1 MASLATFRSTVLLAL
16 LPGVVAGA
24 DRPEFSEVTSWAYQ
38 LTGYEGDAIRRL
50 TAAPV
55 DLVVIDLTRDGENDD
70 FSRDEIA
77 RMQASGKHVLAYFEI
92 AAIERFRPE
101 WDDVPSDLMA
111 GPVSGW
117 EDEQYVRYWDPR
129 WWPFVHARFDRAI
142 EAGFD
147 GAYLDML
154 TTYEEIDEPAVPSD
168 ERARRMI
175 DLVAKLSA
183 HAKQRE
189 PAFKIVAQNCPE
201 LAIDE
206 EADDGLNRG
215 YLAAIDGVAIE
226 SPFYLAHNQPC
237 RAEWCAENRTNAM
250 AIRAAGKL
258 LLGVD
263 YVRGEARRADAYRR
277 QRKAGFVPYASVQE
291 LDRYVPEHN
300 QDD

>member
-1 MASLATFRSTVLLAL
+1 MAYPAVIRTITFLAL
-16 LPGVVAGA
+16 VPATVAVA
-24 DRPEFSEVTSWAYQ
+24 DRPEFAKVGSWAYQ

-55 DLVVIDLTRDGENDD
+55 DLLVIDLTRDGEADY
-70 FSRDEIA
+70 FRADEIA
-77 RMQASGKHVLAYFEI
+77 RMQASGKHVLSYFEI

-129 WWPFVHARFDRAI
+129 WWPFVRARVDRAI
-142 EAGFD
+142 DAGFD

-154 TTYEEIDEPAVPSD
+154 TTYEEINEPTVPFD

-175 DLVAKLSA
+175 DLVAKLAA
-183 HAKQRE
+183 HANGRD
-189 PAFKIVAQNCPE
+189 PAFKVVAQNCPE

-206 EADDGLNRG
+206 EADGGLNRR
-215 YLAAIDGVAIE
+215 YMAAIDGVAIE
-226 SPFYLAHNQPC
+226 SPFYLPHNRLCQ
-237 RAEWCAENRTNAM
+237 AEWCAENRTNAQS
-250 AIRAAGKL
+250 IRATGKL

-263 YVRGEARRADAYRR
+263 YVRGEARRGEAYKR
-277 QRKAGFVPYASVQE
+277 QREAGFIPYASVRE
-291 LDRYVPEHN
+291 LDRYVPEHGRSR
-300 QDD
+300 